1 MEKKQTLPIPAAGKP
16 QLIAFS
22 LHADKA
28 GVVIPWLNVDGEWV
42 QQADLA
48 VGAPIAISVENDLLT
63 IKAVADGGTG
73 N

>member
-1 MEKKQTLPIPAAGKP
+1 MVQKQTLPTPAPGRP

-22 LHADKA
+22 LHANNA

-48 VGAPIAISVENDLLT
+48 VDGPIAIGVQNDLLT
-63 IKAVADGGTG
+63 FKKVADGDTR